1 MQISKKTV
9 IFLMIFSI
17 ILIGITIFAILYTS
31 KNWKSQFSTVTFEN
45 TSKVTENS
53 ESSENVNQEPFS
65 GTLTEL
71 SNTYKK
77 NALNIKDNIVTE
89 GNPIDGSG
97 YSEKVKI
104 TYPEISNLADSN
116 IRTNINENI
125 REKVFSYYSGDVL
138 NDTNVKHLE
147 IKARAIA
154 NFSDVLSIR
163 IDIVKEFVD
172 GNIARDFTGLNF
184 RLENGEQIVFNN
196 LFINNASIKNILRHG
211 IYNSIAWD
219 YLNDDITDMN
229 NVDYSNID
237 EIVYQI
243 LNAYNTNENPD
254 FCFSEKEIVVKL
266 NNRIIT
272 LNIEDFVEQVAI
284 YNRYVSQNQIYS
296 SDSMASDIPIL
307 VDRDEYS
314 EMDVYMK
321 VNENLIIDMSL
332 NIEGINRS
340 SIAVNTALENYR
352 AALNNSIDILKAN
365 SKDNKDEYVYFI
377 SRITVT
383 EDRAQNKLIFKEDT
397 YRYTAYSKTRF
408 DVYIT
413 SPILTETRDLLTSSS
428 KTKFDLKDTNID
440 IEKLDN
446 VVEYNLTTGNLYG
459 EDITPEANND
469 NNNVNQENQI
479 NNNTNVPTENN
490 LNTNESINNS
500 NNSNSANNEGNTPS
514 SNENEGNSGN
524 DSNSGNE
531 ENRQEDSDENDNEDD
546 ESTVVTV

>member
-89 GNPIDGSG
+89 GNPVDGSD

-296 SDSMASDIPIL
+296 SDSMASDIPI
-307 VDRDEYS
+307 
-314 EMDVYMK
+314 
-321 VNENLIIDMSL
+321 
-332 NIEGINRS
+332 NRS

-383 EDRAQNKLIFKEDT
+383 EDRTQNKLIFKEDT

-413 SPILTETRDLLTSSS
+413 SPILTETRDLFTSSS

-500 NNSNSANNEGNTPS
+500 NNSNSVNNE
-514 SNENEGNSGN
+514 ENSGN